1 MELELHTI
9 LGVRQQHMPQVV
21 LMVEQQ
27 EQQTQEMVEVED
39 FKTTQVPRVAQA

>member
-1 MELELHTI
+1 
-9 LGVRQQHMPQVV
+9 
-21 LMVEQQ
+21 MVEQQ